1 MNNFKKIG
9 GFFLSICLLFMLLSG
24 EAFAASA
31 KVSVSSASGNVG
43 NTVTVT
49 CSATTSGTAIGG
61 ADITLEYEPAAL
73 TVISCSTGASGSS
86 GSVLYSGA
94 ASRDGLSKLSF
105 TVSFKILKEG
115 THSIRVANADVYD
128 FDTASSVSTS
138 SSGGKITGKVPTTN
152 NNNNTNN
159 NNTNNNKPQNNK
171 DTNNKLSALQVYP
184 GNLSPAFSADTT
196 SYTVSVPGDT
206 TEVTISATASS
217 SKATVSVSGGK
228 DLKLGPN
235 EAKVIV
241 VAESGASRAY
251 TITIMCGELE
261 KIQIGG
267 AEYTINENFS
277 DDQIPTGFS
286 RKKAT
291 YNNRQYEAVTNASGS
306 LVLMNLKSSE
316 NTSFYIYN
324 QEAKEFYDFVQI
336 KFAEGKYI
344 IPLPLNKDVV
354 EFAEY
359 DTVTLQVQGKSID
372 AWKLDEEFSIA
383 YAMNQDGKEVLY
395 KYDSVDE
402 TFQRY
407 SDIKVEDV
415 DQAPIEKTWFPNE
428 YYMYAIVGLGALS
441 LILLIAMIYFIASR
455 KARHEGRKK
464 KAIKRQEKQR
474 AKEERQ
480 REKEARELE
489 KHRQI
494 LEEEREKQRQI
505 EEKRMAK
512 QKAKEEKKLAKQKKR
527 EE

>member
-1 MNNFKKIG
+1 MKREIKLFGIV
-9 GFFLSICLLFMLLSG
+9 LSICMLVCVWNTKAYAATGSLSL
-24 EAFAASA
+24 ST
-31 KVSVSSASGNVG
+31 ASGTVG
-43 NTVTVT
+43 STVTV
-49 CSATTSGTAIGG
+49 SGTIKASEAFSAVRVVI
-61 ADITLEYEPAAL
+61 EYKPSEL
-73 TVISCSTGASGSS
+73 QYISGSS
-86 GSVLYSGA
+86 NVSGGSGSVQYFADVIGQNKSTLTFSM
-94 ASRDGLSKLSF
+94 K
-105 TVSFKILKEG
+105 FKILKEG
-115 THSIRVANADVYD
+115 TFKVNSTTIDAISDESMAQIAINNASA
-128 FDTASSVSTS
+128 TI
-138 SSGGKITGKVPTTN
+138 KGKVQTNTTTPSN
-152 NNNNTNN
+152 PS
-159 NNTNNNKPQNNK
+159 NNNKPQNNK

-184 GNLSPAFSADTT
+184 GNLSPAFSGDTT

-206 TEVTISATASS
+206 TEVTISATPAS

-277 DDQIPTGFS
+277 DDQIPAGFS

-291 YNNRQYEAVTNASGS
+291 YNSRQYEAVTNASGS
-306 LVLMNLKSSE
+306 LVLMNLKSGE

-324 QEAKEFYDFVQI
+324 QEAKEFYDFIQI

-344 IPLPLNKDVV
+344 IPLPLNKEVA

-359 DTVTLQVQGKSID
+359 ETVALQVQEKRVD
-372 AWKLDEEFSIA
+372 AWKLDEEFSVA
-383 YAMNQDGKEVLY
+383 YVMNQDGTEVLY
-395 KYDSVDE
+395 KYDSLDG

-407 SDIKVEDV
+407 NDIKVEDV
-415 DQAPIEKTWFPNE
+415 EQAPVEKTWFPNE
-428 YYMYAIVGLGALS
+428 YYMYAIVGLGAFS
-441 LILLIAMIYFIASR
+441 FILLIAMIYFIASR

-464 KAIKRQEKQR
+464 KAMKRQEKQK

-494 LEEEREKQRQI
+494 LEQEREKQRQ
-505 EEKRMAK
+505 
-512 QKAKEEKKLAKQKKR
+512 KEEKKLAKQRAKEEKKR

>member
-1 MNNFKKIG
+1 MKRLKKIG
-9 GFFLSICLLFMLLSG
+9 VLLLGICFLSMLVPK

-31 KVSVSSASGNVG
+31 KVSVTSNSGTVG
-43 NTVTVT
+43 STVKVT
-49 CSATTSGTAIGG
+49 CTATVSGTSIGC
-61 ADITLEYEPAAL
+61 ADVTLRYEPSML
-73 TVISCSTGASGSS
+73 SIVGWSDGASGGSGGVFFSQTATSS
-86 GSVLYSGA
+86 GKSS
-94 ASRDGLSKLSF
+94 LSF

-115 THSIRVANADVYD
+115 TSSISVENAEVTDWDDAPLV
-128 FDTASSVSTS
+128 TT
-138 SSGGKITGKVPTTN
+138 SSGGKITGKVKTTTTTPSTPN
-152 NNNNTNN
+152 ND
-159 NNTNNNKPQNNK
+159 KPQNNK

-184 GNLSPAFSADTT
+184 GNLSPAFNGDTT

-206 TEVTISATASS
+206 TEVTISATAAS
-217 SKATVSVSGGK
+217 SKASVSVSGGK

-241 VAESGASRAY
+241 VAESGASKAY

-291 YNNRQYEAVTNASGS
+291 YNSRQYEAVTNASGS

-336 KFAEGKYI
+336 KFAEGKYM
-344 IPLPLNKDVV
+344 IPLPLSKDVA
-354 EFAEY
+354 EFATY
-359 DTVTLQVQGKSID
+359 GTVTLQVQGKSID
-372 AWKLDEEFSIA
+372 AWKLDEEFSVA

-395 KYDSVDE
+395 KYDSVDG

-407 SDIKVEDV
+407 NDIKVEDV

-489 KHRQI
+489 KYRQI

>member
-1 MNNFKKIG
+1 MKQFKKIG
-9 GFFLSICLLFMLLSG
+9 GFFLSICLLFILFSG
-24 EAFAASA
+24 QAYAASA

-61 ADITLEYEPAAL
+61 ADITLKYDPAAL
-73 TVISCSTGASGSS
+73 TVVTCSSGASGSS
-86 GSVLYSGA
+86 GSVYYSGYA
-94 ASRDGLSKLSF
+94 TSSGLNKLSF
-105 TVSFKILKEG
+105 TVSFKILKSGSHKISVTSAE
-115 THSIRVANADVYD
+115 VYD
-128 FDTASSVSTS
+128 YEAASPVSASTS
-138 SSGGKITGKVPTTN
+138 GGTITGKVPTTN
-152 NNNNTNN
+152 NNNTTNN
-159 NNTNNNKPQNNK
+159 NTDNNKPQNNK

-184 GNLSPAFSADTT
+184 GNLSPAFSGETT

-261 KIQIGG
+261 KIQVGG
-267 AEYTINENFS
+267 TEYTINENFS

-291 YNNRQYEAVTNASGS
+291 YNSRQYEAVTNASGS
-306 LVLMNLKSSE
+306 LVLLNLKSGE
-316 NTSFYIYN
+316 NTGFYIYN
-324 QEAKEFYDFVQI
+324 QEAKQFYDFVQI
-336 KFAEGKYI
+336 QFAEGKYI
-344 IPLPLNKDVV
+344 IPLPLNKDVA

-372 AWKLDEEFSIA
+372 AWKLDEEFSVA
-383 YAMNQDGKEVLY
+383 YVMNQDGKEVLY
-395 KYDSVDE
+395 KYDSVDG

-407 SDIKVEDV
+407 NDIKVEDV
-415 DQAPIEKTWFPNE
+415 DQAPTEKTWFPNE
-428 YYMYAIVGLGALS
+428 YYMYAIVGLSALS

-489 KHRQI
+489 KYRQI
-494 LEEEREKQRQI
+494 LEEEREKEHQ
-505 EEKRMAK
+505 K

>member
-9 GFFLSICLLFMLLSG
+9 GFFLSICLLFALLSG

-61 ADITLEYEPAAL
+61 ADITLKYDPAAL
-73 TVISCSTGASGSS
+73 TVVNCSSGASGSS
-86 GSVLYSGA
+86 GSVYYSGYA
-94 ASRDGLSKLSF
+94 TSGGLTNLSF
-105 TVSFKILKEG
+105 TVSFKILKSG
-115 THSIRVANADVYD
+115 THSISVTSADVYD
-128 FDTASSVSTS
+128 YEAASSVSTS
-138 SSGGKITGKVPTTN
+138 SSGGKITGKVPTT
-152 NNNNTNN
+152 NNNTNN

-184 GNLSPAFSADTT
+184 GNLSPAFNGDTT

-206 TEVTISATASS
+206 TEVTISATAAS

-241 VAESGASRAY
+241 VAESGASKAY

-291 YNNRQYEAVTNASGS
+291 YNSRQYEAVTNASGS

-336 KFAEGKYI
+336 KFAEGKYM
-344 IPLPLNKDVV
+344 IPLPLSKDVA
-354 EFAEY
+354 EFATY
-359 DTVTLQVQGKSID
+359 GTVTLQVQGKSID
-372 AWKLDEEFSIA
+372 AWKLDEEFSVV

-395 KYDSVDE
+395 KYDSVDG

-407 SDIKVEDV
+407 NDIKVEDV

-489 KHRQI
+489 KYRQI
-494 LEEEREKQRQI
+494 LEEEREKERQI

>member
-1 MNNFKKIG
+1 MNNLKKIG
-9 GFFLSICLLFMLLSG
+9 GFFLSICLLLMLFSG
-24 EAFAASA
+24 EVFAASA

-43 NTVTVT
+43 STVTVT

-61 ADITLEYEPAAL
+61 ADITLKYDPAAL
-73 TVISCSTGASGSS
+73 TVVNCSSGASGSS
-86 GSVLYSGA
+86 GSVYYSGYA
-94 ASRDGLSKLSF
+94 TSGGLTKLSF
-105 TVSFKILKEG
+105 TVSFKILKSG
-115 THSIRVANADVYD
+115 THSISVTSADVYD
-128 FDTASSVSTS
+128 YEAASSVSTS
-138 SSGGKITGKVPTTN
+138 SSGGKITGTVPTT

-184 GNLSPAFSADTT
+184 GNLSPAFNGETT

-206 TEVTISATASS
+206 TEVTISATAAS

-267 AEYTINENFS
+267 TEYTINENFS

-291 YNNRQYEAVTNASGS
+291 YSNRQYEAVTNASGS
-306 LVLMNLKSSE
+306 LVLINLKCGE

-344 IPLPLNKDVV
+344 IPLPLDKDVA
-354 EFAEY
+354 EFAEHE
-359 DTVTLQVQGKSID
+359 TVVLQIQGKNID
-372 AWKLDEEFSIA
+372 AWKLDEEFSIV
-383 YAMNQDGKEVLY
+383 YVMNQDGSEVLY
-395 KYDSVDE
+395 KYDSVDG

-407 SDIKVEDV
+407 NDVKVEDV
-415 DQAPIEKTWFPNE
+415 DRAPIEKTWFPNE

-480 REKEARELE
+480 REKEACELE

-512 QKAKEEKKLAKQKKR
+512 QKAKEEKKLAKKKKK

>member
-1 MNNFKKIG
+1 MKIFRKIG
-9 GFFLSICLLFMLLSG
+9 ILILSICIAVPLFSMISYAASGRVSISGASGKVGSTVTVKCTVTSQSGAIGSVDMVLTYDQSALQFVGGSEGTNGGSGRVQYVAATTSTTAQSLSFTAKFKILREG
-24 EAFAASA
+24 SHTISSGGVEAYTLDEQLMSVSGASA
-31 KVSVSSASGNVG
+31 KV
-43 NTVTVT
+43 
-49 CSATTSGTAIGG
+49 
-61 ADITLEYEPAAL
+61 
-73 TVISCSTGASGSS
+73 
-86 GSVLYSGA
+86 
-94 ASRDGLSKLSF
+94 
-105 TVSFKILKEG
+105 
-115 THSIRVANADVYD
+115 
-128 FDTASSVSTS
+128 
-138 SSGGKITGKVPTTN
+138 TGKSNVAQTDTR
-152 NNNNTNN
+152 
-159 NNTNNNKPQNNK
+159 
-171 DTNNKLSALQVYP
+171 DTNNKLNSLQVSVGSMEP
-184 GNLSPAFSADTT
+184 SFNADITT
-196 SYTVSVPGDT
+196 YTITVPEETSDVSIT
-206 TEVTISATASS
+206 ATAQS
-217 SKATVSVSGGK
+217 SKAKVVVSGGTN
-228 DLKLGPN
+228 LRLGAN
-235 EAKVIV
+235 TATVTV
-241 VAESGASRAY
+241 TAENGAVRTY
-251 TITIMCGELE
+251 VLTIMCGEAE
-261 KIQIGG
+261 KILLGG
-267 AEYTINENFS
+267 VEHTINEDFV
-277 DDQIPTGFS
+277 DEQIPTGFS

-291 YNNRQYEAVTNASGS
+291 YNSRQYEAVMNASGS
-306 LVLMNLKSSE
+306 LVLMNLKSGE

-344 IPLPLNKDVV
+344 IPLPLDKDIA

-359 DTVTLQVQGKSID
+359 ETVTLQVQGKNID
-372 AWKLDEEFSIA
+372 AWKLDEEFSVA

-395 KYDSVDE
+395 KYDSVDG

-407 SDIKVEDV
+407 NDIKVEDV

-489 KHRQI
+489 KYRQI
-494 LEEEREKQRQI
+494 LEEEREKERQI

>member
-1 MNNFKKIG
+1 MNNLKKIG
-9 GFFLSICLLFMLLSG
+9 GFFLSICLLFALLSG

-61 ADITLEYEPAAL
+61 ADITLKYDPAAL
-73 TVISCSTGASGSS
+73 TVVNCSSGASGSS
-86 GSVLYSGA
+86 GSVYYSGYA
-94 ASRDGLSKLSF
+94 ASGGLTKLSF
-105 TVSFKILKEG
+105 TVSFKILKSG
-115 THSIRVANADVYD
+115 THSISVTSADVYD
-128 FDTASSVSTS
+128 YEAASSVSTS
-138 SSGGKITGKVPTTN
+138 SSGGKITGKVPTT
-152 NNNNTNN
+152 NNNTNN

-184 GNLSPAFSADTT
+184 GNLSPAFNGDTT

-206 TEVTISATASS
+206 TEVTISATAAS
-217 SKATVSVSGGK
+217 SKASVSVSGGK

-241 VAESGASRAY
+241 VAESGASKAY

-291 YNNRQYEAVTNASGS
+291 YNSRQYEAVTNASGS
-306 LVLMNLKSSE
+306 LVLMNLKSGE

-344 IPLPLNKDVV
+344 IPLPLDKDIA

-359 DTVTLQVQGKSID
+359 ETVTLQVQGKNID
-372 AWKLDEEFSIA
+372 AWKLDEEFSVA

-395 KYDSVDE
+395 KYDSVDG

-407 SDIKVEDV
+407 NDIKVEDV

-489 KHRQI
+489 KYRQI
-494 LEEEREKQRQI
+494 LEEEREKERQI

>member
-1 MNNFKKIG
+1 MNSLKKIG
-9 GFFLSICLLFMLLSG
+9 GFFLSICLLFILLSG
-24 EAFAASA
+24 KAYAASA

-61 ADITLEYEPAAL
+61 ADITLKYDPAAL
-73 TVISCSTGASGSS
+73 TVVNCSSGANGSS
-86 GSVLYSGA
+86 GSVYYSGYA
-94 ASRDGLSKLSF
+94 TSGGLSKLSF
-105 TVSFKILKEG
+105 TVSFKILKSG
-115 THSIRVANADVYD
+115 THSISVTSADVYD
-128 FDTASSVSTS
+128 YEAASSVSTS
-138 SSGGKITGKVPTTN
+138 SSGGKITGKVPTTS
-152 NNNNTNN
+152 NNNTTN

-184 GNLSPAFSADTT
+184 GTLSPAFSGDIT

-206 TEVTISATASS
+206 TEVTISATPAS

-241 VAESGASRAY
+241 VSESGSSRAY
-251 TITIMCGELE
+251 TITIMCGEAE
-261 KIQIGG
+261 KIQIGN
-267 AEYTINENFS
+267 AEHTINENFK

-286 RKKAT
+286 RKQVT
-291 YNNRQYEAVTNASGS
+291 YNNRQYEAVTNANGS
-306 LVLMNLKSSE
+306 LVLMNLKSGE

-344 IPLPLNKDVV
+344 IPLPLNKDVA

-359 DTVTLQVQGKSID
+359 QTCTLEVQGKRVD
-372 AWKLDEEFSIA
+372 AWKLDEEFSVA
-383 YAMNQDGKEVLY
+383 YVMNQDGTEVLY
-395 KYDSVDE
+395 KYDSVDG

-407 SDIKVEDV
+407 NDIKVEDV
-415 DQAPIEKTWFPNE
+415 EQAPIEKTWFPNE

-505 EEKRMAK
+505 EEKKMAK
-512 QKAKEEKKLAKQKKR
+512 QRAKDERKLAKQKKR

>member
-1 MNNFKKIG
+1 MKFRIKLCAI
-9 GFFLSICLLFMLLSG
+9 LLCMCMLLPLFYISTS
-24 EAFAASA
+24 AASGT
-31 KVSVSSASGNVG
+31 VSVSNASGNVG
-43 NTVTVT
+43 STVTVNCSVNCNSGAIGT
-49 CSATTSGTAIGG
+49 ATVVVTYEPSKLQFVSATGG
-61 ADITLEYEPAAL
+61 ANDN
-73 TVISCSTGASGSS
+73 S
-86 GSVLYSGA
+86 GSVIYAG
-94 ASRDGLSKLSF
+94 DGDGTVKKLSF
-105 TVSFKILKEG
+105 SITFKILKEG
-115 THSIRVANADVYD
+115 SHKV
-128 FDTASSVSTS
+128 TASSNDAYDWNFQKLEIGRASATV
-138 SSGGKITGKVPTTN
+138 TGKVKTTTTPSN
-152 NNNNTNN
+152 PS
-159 NNTNNNKPQNNK
+159 NNNKPQNNK

-184 GNLSPAFSADTT
+184 GNLSPAFNGDTT

-206 TEVTISATASS
+206 TEVTISATAAS
-217 SKATVSVSGGK
+217 SKASVSVSGGK

-291 YNNRQYEAVTNASGS
+291 YNSRQYEAVTNASGS
-306 LVLMNLKSSE
+306 LVLMNLKTGE

-324 QEAKEFYDFVQI
+324 QEAKEFFDFVQI

-344 IPLPLNKDVV
+344 IPLPLDKDIA

-359 DTVTLQVQGKSID
+359 ETVTLQVQGKNID
-372 AWKLDEEFSIA
+372 AWKLDEEFSVA

-395 KYDSVDE
+395 KYDSVDG

-407 SDIKVEDV
+407 NDIKVEDV

-489 KHRQI
+489 KYRQI
-494 LEEEREKQRQI
+494 LEEEREKERQI

>member
-1 MNNFKKIG
+1 MKRKCGLLLGIV
-9 GFFLSICLLFMLLSG
+9 LSICMLVCVWNTEAYAATGSLSL
-24 EAFAASA
+24 ST
-31 KVSVSSASGNVG
+31 VSGTVG
-43 NTVTVT
+43 STVTVNGT
-49 CSATTSGTAIGG
+49 IKASEAFSAVRVV
-61 ADITLEYEPAAL
+61 LEYKPSEL
-73 TVISCSTGASGSS
+73 QYVSGSS
-86 GSVLYSGA
+86 NVSGGSGSVQYFADVIGQNKSTLTFSM
-94 ASRDGLSKLSF
+94 K
-105 TVSFKILKEG
+105 FKILKEG
-115 THSIRVANADVYD
+115 TFKVNSTTIDAISDESMAQIAINNASATV
-128 FDTASSVSTS
+128 TGEVKTTTTPST
-138 SSGGKITGKVPTTN
+138 P
-152 NNNNTNN
+152 
-159 NNTNNNKPQNNK
+159 NNNKPQNNK

-184 GNLSPAFSADTT
+184 GNLSPAFNGDTT

-206 TEVTISATASS
+206 TEVTISATAAS

-277 DDQIPTGFS
+277 DDQIPAGFS

-291 YNNRQYEAVTNASGS
+291 YNSRQYEAVTNASGS
-306 LVLMNLKSSE
+306 LVLMNLKSGE

-344 IPLPLNKDVV
+344 IPLPLNKDVA
-354 EFAEY
+354 EFTEY
-359 DTVTLQVQGKSID
+359 ETVVLQIQGKNID
-372 AWKLDEEFSIA
+372 AWKLDEEFSVA
-383 YAMNQDGKEVLY
+383 YVMNQDGKEVLY
-395 KYDSVDE
+395 KYDSVDV

-407 SDIKVEDV
+407 NDIKVEDV

-455 KARHEGRKK
+455 KVRHEGRKK

-505 EEKRMAK
+505 EEKRTAK

>member
-1 MNNFKKIG
+1 MKYKYKIG
-9 GFFLSICLLFMLLSG
+9 AIMLSICLLVPIFG
-24 EAFAASA
+24 TITHAASG
-31 KVSVSSASGNVG
+31 SVSISSKTANVG
-43 NTVTVT
+43 NNVTITCTVK
-49 CSATTSGTAIGG
+49 
-61 ADITLEYEPAAL
+61 
-73 TVISCSTGASGSS
+73 CSTGAIGSAKVTVMYDTAGLKFVS
-86 GSVLYSGA
+86 ASNMAQGSAGSIQYTDAG
-94 ASRDGLSKLSF
+94 DGSTKSLSF
-105 TVSFKILKEG
+105 SMTFNILKEG
-115 THSIRVANADVYD
+115 SYKVW
-128 FDTASSVSTS
+128 VSTAEAWDFNES
-138 SSGGKITGKVPTTN
+138 QFTPSYGSGTITGKVPTT
-152 NNNNTNN
+152 NNNTNN

-184 GNLSPAFSADTT
+184 GNLSPAFNGDTT

-206 TEVTISATASS
+206 TEVTISATAAS
-217 SKATVSVSGGK
+217 SKASVSVSGGK

-291 YNNRQYEAVTNASGS
+291 YNSRQYEAVTNASGS
-306 LVLMNLKSSE
+306 LVLMNLKSGE

-336 KFAEGKYI
+336 KFTEGKYM
-344 IPLPLNKDVV
+344 IPLPLSKEVA
-354 EFAEY
+354 EFATY
-359 DTVTLQVQGKSID
+359 GTVTLQVQGKSID
-372 AWKLDEEFSIA
+372 AWKLDEEFSVA

-395 KYDSVDE
+395 KYDSVDG

-407 SDIKVEDV
+407 NDIKVEDV

-455 KARHEGRKK
+455 KVRHEGRKK

-489 KHRQI
+489 KYRQI
-494 LEEEREKQRQI
+494 LEEEREKERQI

>member
-1 MNNFKKIG
+1 MKRKCRLLG
-9 GFFLSICLLFMLLSG
+9 VVLSICMLVCVWNIKVYAATGSLSL
-24 EAFAASA
+24 ST
-31 KVSVSSASGNVG
+31 VSGTVG
-43 NTVTVT
+43 STVTVNGT
-49 CSATTSGTAIGG
+49 IQASESFSAVRVV
-61 ADITLEYEPAAL
+61 LEYRPSEL
-73 TVISCSTGASGSS
+73 QYVSGSS
-86 GSVLYSGA
+86 NVSGGSGSVQYFADVIGQNKSTLTFSM
-94 ASRDGLSKLSF
+94 K
-105 TVSFKILKEG
+105 FKILKEG
-115 THSIRVANADVYD
+115 TFKVDSTTIDAISDESMAQITIKNASATV
-128 FDTASSVSTS
+128 
-138 SSGGKITGKVPTTN
+138 TGKVATTPTTPSTPN
-152 NNNNTNN
+152 ND
-159 NNTNNNKPQNNK
+159 KPQNNK

-206 TEVTISATASS
+206 TEVTISATAAS
-217 SKATVSVSGGK
+217 SKASVSVSGGK

-306 LVLMNLKSSE
+306 LVLMNLKSGE

-324 QEAKEFYDFVQI
+324 QDAKEFYDFVQI
-336 KFAEGKYI
+336 KFAEEKYM
-344 IPLPLNKDVV
+344 IPLPLNKDMA

-359 DTVTLQVQGKSID
+359 ETCTLEVQGKRVN
-372 AWKLDEEFSIA
+372 AWKLDEEFSIV
-383 YAMNQDGKEVLY
+383 YVMNQDGKKVLY
-395 KYDSVDE
+395 KYDSVDG

-407 SDIKVEDV
+407 NDIKVEDV

-428 YYMYAIVGLGALS
+428 YYMYAIIGLGALS

-505 EEKRMAK
+505 DEKRMAK
-512 QKAKEEKKLAKQKKR
+512 QKAKEEKKLAKQKKK